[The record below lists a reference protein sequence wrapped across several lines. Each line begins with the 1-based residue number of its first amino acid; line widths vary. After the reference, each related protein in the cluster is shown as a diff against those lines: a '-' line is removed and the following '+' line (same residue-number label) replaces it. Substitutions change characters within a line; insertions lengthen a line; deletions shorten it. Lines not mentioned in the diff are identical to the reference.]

1 MKRKIISKLEN
12 WKKSK
17 NRKPLIINGAR
28 QVGKTY
34 SVLEFAKQNYENFIY
49 INFEF
54 NEIACKI
61 FEKTLDPKEIIETMS
76 IAFKTNILPEKTL
89 IFLDEIQNCEKALTS
104 LKYFYENAKEYHII
118 AAGSLLGVAINRK
131 NYSFPVGKVETITL
145 NPMDFEEFLW
155 ANEQE
160 ELAKKIR
167 ECFEKDERMNI
178 ARHELALNLYDKY
191 LVIGGM
197 PEVVYKYIN
206 EHNIIFAQ
214 QTQGEIINNYISD
227 MAKYA
232 TNTESVKIRA
242 AYNSIPMQ
250 LAKENKKFQ
259 YKIVQTGGTATIF
272 GASIDWLLQS
282 GVILKCNKLIDAQM
296 PISAYQDL
304 SSFKIYMSDVGL
316 LTLKSN
322 MSYEFLLDKDDSNNN
337 FMGAL
342 VENYVA
348 QALNN
353 NGYDLFYWTNKGTAE
368 VDFIIQKGKDIIP
381 VEVKAGKNVTA
392 KSLNIYIESKK
403 PKYSVR
409 ISRRNF
415 GFENN
420 IKSVPLYAVFC
431 I

>member
-1 MKRKIISKLEN
+1 MERKILKKLIE
-12 WKKSK
+12 WKKDK

-34 SVLEFAKQNYENFIY
+34 SVLQFAKENYDNFIY
-49 INFEF
+49 VNFEF
-54 NEIACKI
+54 NEIASKI
-61 FEKTLDPKEIIETMS
+61 FDNTLDPKEIIETMS
-76 IAFKTNILPEKTL
+76 LTFKTNILPEKTL
-89 IFLDEIQNCEKALTS
+89 IFFDEIQNCEKALTS
-104 LKYFYENAKEYHII
+104 LKYFYESANEYHII
-118 AAGSLLGVAINRK
+118 AAGSLLGVAINRE
-131 NYSFPVGKVETITL
+131 NHSFPVGKVETITL
-145 NPMDFEEFLW
+145 KPMDFEEFLW
-155 ANEQE
+155 ANGQE
-160 ELAKKIR
+160 ELANKIK
-167 ECFEKDERMNI
+167 ECFKKDEKMNS
-178 ARHELALNLYDKY
+178 ALHELALNLYDKY

-197 PEVVYKYIN
+197 PEVVYKYVE

-232 TNTESVKIRA
+232 TNSESVKIRA

-337 FMGAL
+337 FIGAL

-348 QALNN
+348 QALSS

-381 VEVKAGKNVTA
+381 VEVKAGKNVA
-392 KSLNIYIESKK
+392 SRSLNIYIEDKK
-403 PKYSVR
+403 PKYSIR